1 MHKIAQIAIF
11 SILIMLCSC
20 DSITDT
26 TQSFD
31 TAEAQFIT
39 ETQVMS
45 EQNAFSNEISWYTA
59 PHIIEHALSRKL
71 TVKYVMQEMNIL
83 LKENE
88 EAKHDDIFLWTFKWN
103 EESISKAKD
112 NAVKHPDK
120 IIAAE
125 YYFTDVYTNYSVD
138 SKYSTIRKR
147 MLKSNT

>member
-45 EQNAFSNEISWYTA
+45 EQNAFSNEISWYTGK
-59 PHIIEHALSRKL
+59 SR
-71 TVKYVMQEMNIL
+71 
-83 LKENE
+83 
-88 EAKHDDIFLWTFKWN
+88 
-103 EESISKAKD
+103 
-112 NAVKHPDK
+112 
-120 IIAAE
+120 AE
-125 YYFTDVYTNYSVD
+125 
-138 SKYSTIRKR
+138 
-147 MLKSNT
+147 